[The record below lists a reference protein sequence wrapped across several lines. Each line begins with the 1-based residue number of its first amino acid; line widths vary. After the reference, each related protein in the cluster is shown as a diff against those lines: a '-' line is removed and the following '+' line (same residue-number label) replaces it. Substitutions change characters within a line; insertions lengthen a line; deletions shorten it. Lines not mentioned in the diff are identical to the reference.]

1 MVNDFYLTN
10 CEYFPTGHGEGIE
23 TYKEL
28 KNMPKETTRDS
39 FITYFNPVFL
49 YTCIYLILTLK

>member
-1 MVNDFYLTN
+1 MVNDFSLTN

-39 FITYFNPVFL
+39 FIIYFNPVFL
-49 YTCIYLILTLK
+49 YIYI